1 VRIAEYQRIGDEH
14 EARAVYIFEDAAC
27 SKDGVAFRQWCLTY
41 LERAQRTP

>member
-1 VRIAEYQRIGDEH
+1 VDEH
-14 EARAVYIFEDAAC
+14 ETRAVYIFEHAAC